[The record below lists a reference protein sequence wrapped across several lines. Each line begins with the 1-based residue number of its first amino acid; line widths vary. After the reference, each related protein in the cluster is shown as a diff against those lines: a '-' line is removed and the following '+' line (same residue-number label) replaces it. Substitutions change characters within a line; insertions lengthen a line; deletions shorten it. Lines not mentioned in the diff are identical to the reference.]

1 MQFVAQ
7 QILSAQF
14 TRGTNGRASTARA
27 RPRLLSQLVVA
38 LDVAAILLG
47 FYAAHAIRNADF
59 FAARYGRLD
68 PTSAYLW
75 LLWVIVP
82 TWLWLLRRHG
92 LHDSNCFAAP
102 WSILRNLLVVQLIGG
117 LTLLSAAFL
126 LGRLQVSRLFTE
138 TFLATSFAI
147 LASEKLCI
155 LPIFKYMSGRRRDFA
170 RLRVLV
176 VAVGKHGWA
185 ESALTRVRGHPYWT
199 AEIVGREP
207 LYVSGADGEHEPAS
221 TLAEL
226 VRWRG
231 ILNRYLVDEIVVAT
245 AWRDADRTLGLA
257 QACSERGV
265 TLRIIVNPP
274 PAPVGRYYLEDLG
287 AGDYLL
293 SLETIPL
300 RTPALVLKRLSDI
313 AGSIVGMLLCG
324 LAYLFYARKIRR
336 ESAGPVFFSQSRLGQ
351 NGRVFTLYKFRTMY
365 ADAERGLP
373 DLLKSN
379 EMRGCMFKLKNDPRV
394 TPLGRVLRRRH
405 LDELPQFWN
414 VLKGEMSLIGTRPPT
429 PGEVAMYLPHHH
441 RRLSMKPGLTGLWQ
455 LNGNEHVNDFEDV
468 VRLDCAYI
476 DNWSLWLDWQIL
488 CKTALKVLRGD
499 AS

>member
-1 MQFVAQ
+1 
-7 QILSAQF
+7 
-14 TRGTNGRASTARA
+14 
-27 RPRLLSQLVVA
+27 LVVA
-38 LDVAAILLG
+38 LDLAAIVLG
-47 FYAAHAIRNADF
+47 FYTAYAIRNADF
-59 FAARYGRLD
+59 FAGRYGRLD
-68 PTSAYLW
+68 PTSASLW

-92 LHDSNCFAAP
+92 LHDSTCFAAP
-102 WSILRNLLVVQLIGG
+102 WRIFRKLLAVQLIGG

-138 TFLATSFAI
+138 TFLVTSFAI
-147 LASEKLCI
+147 LGSEKLCVRVV
-155 LPIFKYMSGRRRDFA
+155 FKYMSGRSRDFA
-170 RLRVLV
+170 RLRVLL
-176 VAVGKHGWA
+176 VAAGKHGWA
-185 ESALTRVRGHPYWT
+185 ESALTRVRDHPYWT

-221 TLAEL
+221 TLADLE
-226 VRWRG
+226 RWRG
-231 ILNRYLVDEIVVAT
+231 ILNRHLVDEIVVAT
-245 AWRDADRTLGLA
+245 AWRDADRTVGLA

-300 RTPALVLKRLSDI
+300 RTPALVLKRLIDI
-313 AGSIVGMLLCG
+313 AGSVLGMLLCG
-324 LAYLFYARKIRR
+324 LAYLYYARKIMR
-336 ESAGPVFFSQSRLGQ
+336 ESAGTVFFSQARLGQ
-351 NGRVFTLYKFRTMY
+351 NGRLFTLYKFRTMY
-365 ADAERGLP
+365 ANAEHALP
-373 DLLKSN
+373 DLLKRN

-394 TPLGRVLRRRH
+394 TPLGRVLRRH
-405 LDELPQFWN
+405 HIDELPQFWN

-429 PGEVAMYLPHHH
+429 PGEAAMYLPHHH

-499 AS
+499 AC